1 MSPFRKL
8 PKWVK
13 EGIALSSAAQLLTIP
28 IMLYDFH
35 RFPVYFIFA
44 NLFVTPFLEWV
55 IIAGLLAAVISF
67 LCRPLMAGLL
77 YTADY
82 GVFASLRLN
91 MLLSSAKERSS

>member
-1 MSPFRKL
+1 MSPFPKL

-55 IIAGLLAAVISF
+55 IIAGLVAALVSF
-67 LCRPLMAGLL
+67 
-77 YTADY
+77 
-82 GVFASLRLN
+82 FAVR
-91 MLLSSAKERSS
+91 